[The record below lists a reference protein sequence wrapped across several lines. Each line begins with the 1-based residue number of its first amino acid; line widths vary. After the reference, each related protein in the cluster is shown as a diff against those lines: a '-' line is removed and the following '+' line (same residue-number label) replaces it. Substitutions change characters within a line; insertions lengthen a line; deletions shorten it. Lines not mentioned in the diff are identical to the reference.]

1 MTNKCKHRKKN
12 ANLNSRC
19 NQMLRETRNTLI
31 FQSLRYNSGISEKYS
46 DLNFSSRWRT
56 VALCLIQIKCSLA
69 STQQVAG
76 GRWFV
81 SSKPLNPGGTPEII
95 RGIRSGDDP
104 ELPFHTCNKQ
114 PEIRRIRLFS
124 HPEGTLG
131 TSGEGWRLGRAS
143 RSRTV
148 SRKNS

>member
-1 MTNKCKHRKKN
+1 MAKQAVGGSCPPSLST
-12 ANLNSRC
+12 LNS
-19 NQMLRETRNTLI
+19 
-31 FQSLRYNSGISEKYS
+31 
-46 DLNFSSRWRT
+46 
-56 VALCLIQIKCSLA
+56 
-69 STQQVAG
+69 
-76 GRWFV
+76 
-81 SSKPLNPGGTPEII
+81 GGTREII